1 MKKITLLTMLMVVAA
16 LVLVACDAVIPE
28 STLVE
33 ESTPGADT
41 EAAEVPMEEGAAEES
56 GEAASEETAEQPSE
70 SAIEEPVTEG
80 GRIVTAWIGPEL
92 VDCVGVAPQQ
102 CMQVKTNPDDDYG
115 LFYDQIDGF
124 EFEEGYEYELQVL
137 VEPVQNPAQDASA
150 LKFTL
155 IEVVSKTP
163 AAGTEAQETAGESVE
178 GAAEAAEAAAPLAL
192 EGPTWRLDTYVD
204 LEGQPTQSLPDTR
217 VTITFADGQVSGS
230 AGCNNYFGTYEVD
243 GSSLT
248 VGQVGSTMMACFPDE
263 VVLQET
269 AFLANLGNVAGYEIM
284 DNQLHLQDANGQ
296 TILIFS
302 EDITPSL
309 TGTVWTVTEF
319 NNGNE
324 AVVSVLDGTEMTAVF
339 AEVGIVGGSAGCNNY
354 RASFEADETN
364 ITIGPAAVTRKM
376 CAEPEG
382 IMEQEALYLAAMETA
397 ATYEIQGPRMDLYDA
412 DGARVAAF
420 NATAAVE
427 EVASESAD
435 LPVVAGEDGPD
446 EAAAA
451 SAAAGAEAGSEAVAA
466 RIDLAGTR
474 WQWMQMVTPVE
485 TFVPDDPGQYLMEFM
500 ADGVIGI
507 QADCNSGSGTY
518 ETNPSEGSIS
528 INITNTTLALC
539 PEGSLSDQFIRSL
552 NAAAIYFDQ
561 DGNLFIDLFADGG
574 TMEFAPN

>member
-1 MKKITLLTMLMVVAA
+1 MMKKITLLTMLMVVAA

-56 GEAASEETAEQPSE
+56 GEAASEETAEQPAE
-70 SAIEEPVTEG
+70 SAVEEPVTEG

-451 SAAAGAEAGSEAVAA
+451 
-466 RIDLAGTR
+466 
-474 WQWMQMVTPVE
+474 
-485 TFVPDDPGQYLMEFM
+485 
-500 ADGVIGI
+500 
-507 QADCNSGSGTY
+507 
-518 ETNPSEGSIS
+518 
-528 INITNTTLALC
+528 
-539 PEGSLSDQFIRSL
+539 
-552 NAAAIYFDQ
+552 
-561 DGNLFIDLFADGG
+561 
-574 TMEFAPN
+574 

>member
-1 MKKITLLTMLMVVAA
+1 MKKFTLLTMLMVVAA
-16 LVLVACDAVIPE
+16 LALVACDAVIPGA
-28 STLVE
+28 TPVE
-33 ESTPGADT
+33 ETTTGADS
-41 EAAEVPMEEGAAEES
+41 EAAEAPVDEASADVS
-56 GEAASEETAEQPSE
+56 GEAASEETAEQPAE
-70 SAIEEPVTEG
+70 SAVDEPATEG

-163 AAGTEAQETAGESVE
+163 AAATGGEETTDESVE
-178 GAAEAAEAAAPLAL
+178 VTVEAGAEAAAPLAL
-192 EGPTWRLDTYVD
+192 EGPTWLLNTYVD
-204 LEGQPTQSLPDTR
+204 LQGQPTQSLPDTR

-230 AGCNNYFGTYEVD
+230 AGCNNYFGTYEMD

-248 VGQVGSTMMACFPDE
+248 IGQVGSTMMACFPDE

-269 AFLANLGNVAGYEIM
+269 AFLANLGNVAGYEIV
-284 DNQLHLQDANGQ
+284 DNQLHLLDADGQ

-302 EDITPSL
+302 EDVTPSL
-309 TGTVWTVTEF
+309 TGTIWTVNAY

-339 AEVGIVGGSAGCNNY
+339 SEVGIVGGSAGCNSY
-354 RASFEADETN
+354 RASFEADETI
-364 ITIGPAAVTRKM
+364 ITIGPAAVTRKA
-376 CAEPEG
+376 CADPEG
-382 IMEQEALYLAAMETA
+382 IMEQEALYLAALETA
-397 ATYEIQGPRMDLYDA
+397 ASYEIQGPQMDLYDV
-412 DGARVAAF
+412 DGARVATF
-420 NATAAVE
+420 TATAVVE
-427 EVASESAD
+427 EAAGESAD
-435 LPVVAGEDGPD
+435 LPVAAGDGSE
-446 EAAAA
+446 EAAA
-451 SAAAGAEAGSEAVAA
+451 SDAAAGAEVGTEAAAAG
-466 RIDLAGTR
+466 IDLAGTR

-485 TFVPDDPGQYLMEFM
+485 TFVPDDPAQYLMEFM

-507 QADCNSGSGTY
+507 QADCNSGSGSY
-518 ETNPSEGSIS
+518 ETNSSEGSLS

-552 NAAAIYFDQ
+552 NAAALYFDQ